1 MAALHQPP
9 FKFQENESLRK
20 TISRSKLVRNRVA
33 ASDFSR
39 GGNGTRR
46 NEVDETKKK
55 ILKNT
60 IEGLRETRNKESK
73 EPSFPPKSF
82 PPTMIAATDHHHPWS
97 TSKRRS
103 NTATDP
109 AGQTLVEEKL
119 SGNRPLGVP
128 IPGESINQGQRPRGA
143 TWNTARSTNS
153 GNELSN
159 RGERA

>member
-20 TISRSKLVRNRVA
+20 TISRSKLVRNCERFFDLERRKRDA
-33 ASDFSR
+33 TQR
-39 GGNGTRR
+39 GGGNG
-46 NEVDETKKK
+46 KK

-73 EPSFPPKSF
+73 EPSFPSKSS